1 MKTVNLEQHRFITHK
16 LWVDNTPAKIEETI
30 FDFSE
35 EFDVELHEAEETVNY
50 VLSMRP

>member
-1 MKTVNLEQHRFITHK
+1 MKTITLEKHRFITHK
-16 LWVDNTPAKIEETI
+16 LWVDNTSSKIEETI
-30 FDFSE
+30 IEFSK